1 MTNEVRSNTGPA
13 ASDATPAGPAASD
26 ATPAVP
32 AGPIPRDPDG
42 LISVGAWN
50 REFDKLYRK
59 SDQLYHNLAR
69 GCGLSDSAYW
79 LLYAIYARGNEAS
92 LRDLCEAYCLS
103 KQTLNSTLRTL
114 ESKGYVET
122 SFCEGS
128 RKAKRVA
135 FTPAGRAFVAAKI
148 VPASQ
153 AERRAFEA
161 LAPEEQDEMMRLIDK
176 YVGAVE
182 EEIKRMEG
190 EEAR

>member
-1 MTNEVRSNTGPA
+1 MTNEVRSNTVPA

-26 ATPAVP
+26 ATPA
-32 AGPIPRDPDG
+32 GPIPRDPDG
-42 LISVGAWN
+42 LISVGVWN

-135 FTPAGRAFVAAKI
+135 LTPAGRAFVAAKI

>member
-1 MTNEVRSNTGPA
+1 MIWKLMTNEERQA
-13 ASDATPAGPAASD
+13 
-26 ATPAVP
+26 

-42 LISVGAWN
+42 LISVGVWN

-92 LRDLCEAYCLS
+92 LRRDLCEAYCLS

-135 FTPAGRAFVAAKI
+135 LTPAGRVFVAAKI
-148 VPASQ
+148 VPAS
-153 AERRAFEA
+153 
-161 LAPEEQDEMMRLIDK
+161 PG
-176 YVGAVE
+176 GASGV
-182 EEIKRMEG
+182 RG
-190 EEAR
+190 RSPPRSRTR